1 MTIACLVETTGY
13 QVAWEKLR
21 RCHQS
26 RLKPKL
32 SHLRLLGVSGVG
44 KSFLA
49 RRYKEAHPSYERDEA
64 TIVPVVHFSIPSTPS
79 KKQLYQAF
87 IKGFGPISA
96 TGTAEELKTR
106 VEALCK
112 GCRTEIILIDEIH
125 HFIDRG
131 GARTYTAAGDALKEL
146 IDAVNVPVVLIGAP
160 RSKTLFHYNSQL
172 RSRVT
177 STLRMQPFTPS
188 DIAELMGF
196 LYALTSDFPESVRQW
211 IASEQV
217 AIRIFF
223 ATDGIHRN
231 VATLISGVEE
241 ELANEVTVNF
251 STLSRV
257 FRDHLW
263 SDPGPGCDP
272 FGKEPPSRRLNRI
285 GEPYEPSPLDGDNHE
300 LVYA

>member
-1 MTIACLVETTGY
+1 MTVACYVETTGY

-21 RCHQS
+21 RCHES
-26 RLKPKL
+26 RVKPKL

-49 RRYKEAHPSYERDEA
+49 KRYKEAHPNYEEGEA

-87 IKGFGPISA
+87 IRGFGAISG
-96 TGTAEELKTR
+96 TGTAEELKAR
-106 VEALCK
+106 VEALCR

-146 IDAVNVPVVLIGAP
+146 IDAMSLPVVLIGAP

-177 STLRMQPFTPS
+177 STLRMQPFTRS
-188 DIAELMGF
+188 EIAELMGF
-196 LYALTSDFPESVRQW
+196 LYALTSNFPEPVRQW
-211 IASEQV
+211 LASEQV
-217 AIRIFF
+217 ARRIFV

-231 VATLISGVEE
+231 VATLVSGVEE
-241 ELANEVTVNF
+241 ELATKAPMNF

-257 FRDHLW
+257 FKEHLW

-272 FGKEPPSRRLNRI
+272 FGKEPLTRRLNNI

-300 LVYA
+300 LTHV